1 LIKVLIAE
9 KVSPKVIEHLK
20 EIPEFDVFEN
30 NQKTA
35 EDLKENIKN
44 YDAIIIGNE
53 TILSKD
59 VLEKSHNLKIIVKL
73 GTGLENID
81 VNYAQSNRIEIR
93 NTLFSISISV
103 AEYTLALMLSI
114 CRYLGPVYKN
124 IKELNWDKKYFS
136 KGIELYGKT
145 AGIIGFGRIGKEIA
159 KRELAMGMK
168 VIYHDIIE
176 IKTDIDS
183 QQVPL
188 SELLKKSD
196 FISIHLPLTELT
208 QNLISTEEFN
218 QMKKNAILINISPS
232 GILDEDALIRALN
245 DDQIKAAAIDVF
257 QKDQNDRMA
266 LIKNKKVYP
275 APLLGA
281 YTIEG
286 QERAG
291 LDIIS
296 ILKDFFNV

>member
-9 KVSPKVIEHLK
+9 KLSPKVIEHLK
-20 EIPEFDVFEN
+20 EIPEFDIFEN
-30 NQKTA
+30 NQESA
-35 EDLKENIKN
+35 EDFKKSIKN
-44 YDAIIIGNE
+44 IDAIIIGNE
-53 TILSKD
+53 TILSKEA
-59 VLEKSHNLKIIVKL
+59 LKESNNLKIIVKL

-81 VNYAQSNRIEIR
+81 VEYAQANHIEIR

-114 CRYLGPVYKN
+114 CRCIGPVYKS
-124 IKELNWDKKYFS
+124 IKELNWDNSHFS
-136 KGIELYGKT
+136 RGIELFGKT

-176 IKTDIDS
+176 IKTDIDAE
-183 QQVPL
+183 QVPL
-188 SELLKKSD
+188 SELLTKSD
-196 FISIHLPLTELT
+196 FISIHIPLTELT
-208 QNLISTEEFN
+208 QNLISTNEFDL
-218 QMKKNAILINISPS
+218 MKKNAVLINISPR
-232 GILDEDALIRALN
+232 GVLDEKALIQAL
-245 DDQIKAAAIDVF
+245 DTDQIKAVAIDVF
-257 QKDQNDRMA
+257 QKDSEERME

-281 YTIEG
+281 YTVEG
-286 QERAG
+286 RERAG
-291 LDIIS
+291 FDVIS